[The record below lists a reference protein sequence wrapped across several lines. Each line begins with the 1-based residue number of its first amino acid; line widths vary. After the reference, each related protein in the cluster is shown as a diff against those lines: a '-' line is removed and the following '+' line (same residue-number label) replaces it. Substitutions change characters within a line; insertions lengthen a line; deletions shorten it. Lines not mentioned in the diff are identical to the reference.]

1 MTQPVVVGSV
11 LYGADYEVAQFVWQ
25 RIRHLRDHP
34 FPFENATALGV
45 VRTIGGEPRL
55 IGGIVFNNSR
65 RFDIEMHGAFDVPDW
80 CRPSTLRR
88 LFTYPFVQLGVT
100 RMTTITGRK
109 NKAARRIDEFVGFKL
124 EGTVRKG
131 LDGREDAMIYGMLKS
146 ECKFLP
152 KETN

>member
-1 MTQPVVVGSV
+1 MVVGSV

-25 RIRHLRDHP
+25 RIKHLQNHP

-55 IGGIVFNNSR
+55 IGGIVFNNYR
-65 RFDIEMHGAFDVPDW
+65 GFDIEMHGAFDVPDW
-80 CRPSTLRR
+80 CRPTTLRR
-88 LFTYPFVQLGVT
+88 LFAYPFVQLGVT

-109 NKAARRIDEFVGFKL
+109 NKSARRIDEFVGFKL
-124 EGTVRKG
+124 EGTVRRG
-131 LDGREDAMIYGMLKS
+131 LDGREDAMIYGMLRN

-152 KETN
+152 KDAN